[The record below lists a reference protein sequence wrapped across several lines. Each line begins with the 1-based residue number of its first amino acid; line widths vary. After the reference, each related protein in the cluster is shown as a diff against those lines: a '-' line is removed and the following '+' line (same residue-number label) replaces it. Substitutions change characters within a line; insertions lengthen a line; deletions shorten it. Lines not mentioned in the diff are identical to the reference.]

1 MNRRQTHDSAPA
13 LSRELGELSRS
24 PKQNRAKEM
33 AERKAAAAEIEI
45 RPCGKLPEYEE
56 CVRLQRAVWGE
67 DIVVPSTIFVVAHH
81 TGGQIIGAFD
91 GATMVGF
98 TQALAGVRDG
108 EPFLHSHMTA
118 VLAEYRD
125 QGVGRRLKLFQR
137 QDALKRGIRLVE
149 WTFDP
154 LELKN
159 AHFNLVRLGAIAQR
173 FIPNCYGITESPL
186 HAGLPTDRLV
196 AEWWLDSDRVKN
208 ILADSPPLTKG
219 LVARIS
225 LPSNIGEIKSR
236 DREEAT
242 HIQSGARDQFQKY
255 FGGGCVAT
263 SVETRGTT
271 TDYILEPAAAVAG
284 LTLPKFREE

>member
-1 MNRRQTHDSAPA
+1 M
-13 LSRELGELSRS
+13 
-24 PKQNRAKEM
+24 
-33 AERKAAAAEIEI
+33 
-45 RPCGKLPEYEE
+45 PEYEE
-56 CVRLQRAVWGE
+56 CVRLQRVVWGE

-91 GATMVGF
+91 GPKMVGF

-108 EPFLHSHMTA
+108 KPFLHSHMTA
-118 VLAEYRD
+118 VLPEYRD
-125 QGVGRRLKLFQR
+125 RGVGRRLKLFQR
-137 QDALKRGIRLVE
+137 QDALKRGIKLVE

-159 AHFNLVRLGAIAQR
+159 AHFNLVRLGAIARR

-208 ILADSPPLTKG
+208 ILADSPLPPKG
-219 LVARIS
+219 PFARIS
-225 LPSNIGEIKSR
+225 LPSNLSKIKSR
-236 DREEAT
+236 DRDEAGR
-242 HIQSGARDQFQKY
+242 IQSSAREQFEKY

-263 SVETRGTT
+263 SVETRETT
-271 TDYILEPAAAVAG
+271 TDYILEPIAAVAG
-284 LTLPKFREE
+284 LKLPVFREE